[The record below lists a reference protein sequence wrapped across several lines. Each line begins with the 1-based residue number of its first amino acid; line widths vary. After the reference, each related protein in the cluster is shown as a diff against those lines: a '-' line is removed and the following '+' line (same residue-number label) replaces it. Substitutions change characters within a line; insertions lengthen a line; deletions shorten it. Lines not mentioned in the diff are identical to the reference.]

1 MQRIKYILHLHSQLQ
16 NNLVHGVMVTLLFLV
31 QSFKVRVL
39 VNQQKNPTFSRGI
52 FYFTTT
58 VITYILNAITGL
70 FAWFTKSSEI
80 LPFKK

>member
-1 MQRIKYILHLHSQLQ
+1 
-16 NNLVHGVMVTLLFLV
+16 
-31 QSFKVRVL
+31 